1 MKDRTTMTGSGIRS
15 FALAALSVGLLAAL
29 PVAAHGQ
36 AGSSGLAFLKLG
48 VSGRGVA
55 LADAMV
61 ASTTGVAS
69 MYYNPAGV
77 LDRSTGTPSTH
88 FMFTHKEWI
97 QDTRLEFLGGT
108 ARLGDNDGIGASIT
122 STSIAD
128 IEIRTAPGEA
138 EGTFSASNMAIG
150 VSYAHRFSESIRA
163 GVTAKYLY
171 EKILVDNASGFAAD
185 LGLQADTPLE
195 NLTIGAAVQN
205 LGGMSPL
212 RSEKTVLPAMARL
225 GGAYALELSDG
236 LYALQGA
243 VDGVYIIP
251 EKRTYLNLGG
261 EAVFHHL
268 AALRAGYQFG
278 SEARGLTAGVGI
290 AYGILALDYAYAQ
303 LSSDL
308 GSAHTISLAVNL

>member
-1 MKDRTTMTGSGIRS
+1 MTRHPGRT
-15 FALAALSVGLLAAL
+15 FALALLSLGMLALAPEAR
-29 PVAAHGQ
+29 AQ

-48 VSGRGVA
+48 VAGRGVA
-55 LADAMV
+55 MADAMA
-61 ASTTGVAS
+61 ASTSGVS
-69 MYYNPAGV
+69 SLYYNPAG
-77 LDRSTGTPSTH
+77 LLEQSAAGPSTR

-108 ARLGDNDGIGASIT
+108 ARLGENGGLGASIT
-122 STSIAD
+122 STSISD
-128 IEIRTAPGEA
+128 IEIRTAPGEP
-138 EGTFSASNMAIG
+138 EGTFSASNLAIG
-150 VSYAHRFSESIRA
+150 LSYAHRLTETIRA
-163 GVTAKYLY
+163 GITVKYLY
-171 EKILVDNASGFAAD
+171 EKMLVDNASGFAVD
-185 LGLQADTPLE
+185 LGVQTDTPLE
-195 NLTIGAAVQN
+195 YLTIGAAVQN

-261 EAVFHHL
+261 EAVFHRL
-268 AALRAGYQFG
+268 AALRVGYQFG

-303 LSSDL
+303 LASDL